1 MDWVTDHQTG
11 PENSEDLVDV
21 TRMALPDLIS
31 SENSVLA
38 NSLRR
43 ILDEMDEPHTIIA
56 GFSNY
61 AG

>member
-1 MDWVTDHQTG
+1 MDWVADPQTG

-21 TRMALPDLIS
+21 TRMALPELIS

-43 ILDEMDEPHTIIA
+43 ILDEMDEPDTIIA
-56 GFSNY
+56 AWSSY